1 MNYPAIRVDHLR
13 VGYGKRTVL
22 DDILLEIPP
31 GQTFALLGR
40 NGAGKT
46 TLIRTLLGLLTPAS
60 GRVEVGGLDPSQQP
74 LEVRRSIGYLA
85 EDQAMYGWMT
95 AGEIA
100 AFLAPFYPT
109 WDARLASDLF
119 ARFGVPLGVRIKH
132 LSKGQ
137 NVRLGLALAL
147 AHRPGLVVLDDPAM
161 GLDPITR
168 KQFNRDV
175 VEHLQ
180 AEGRTVFYS
189 SHLLYEVE
197 AVADAVAILDQGH
210 LVRVGTTEALQTEV
224 KRVVLSPDALAG
236 SDRPAK
242 LLDVTRR
249 ASQLAVTLDD
259 AGPWIRKLEM
269 AGIDFAVEDL
279 SLDEIFEAFV
289 IGQVDLWP
297 DQRADYRAVVV

>member
-1 MNYPAIRVDHLR
+1 MNHPAITVDHLR
-13 VGYGKRTVL
+13 VGYGGRAVL
-22 DDILLEIPP
+22 DDISLEIPQ

-46 TLIRTLLGLLTPAS
+46 TLIRTLLGLLAPAS
-60 GRVEVGGLDPSQQP
+60 GRVEVVGLNPTSQP
-74 LEVRRSIGYLA
+74 LEVRSRIGYLA

-95 AGEIA
+95 ADEIA

-109 WDARLASDLF
+109 WDAHLAGDLF
-119 ARFGVPLGVRIKH
+119 TRFGVPTGVRIKH

-147 AHRPGLVVLDDPAM
+147 AHRPGLVILDDPAM

-180 AEGRTVFYS
+180 SEGRTVFYS

-197 AVADAVAILDQGH
+197 AVADAVAILDQGR
-210 LVRVGTTEALQTEV
+210 LVRVAKTEALQNEV

-236 SDRPAK
+236 REKPAK
-242 LLDVTRR
+242 LLDVSRR
-249 ASQLAVTLDD
+249 TERVAVTLDD
-259 AGPWIRKLEM
+259 AGPWIGKLQ
-269 AGIDFAVEDL
+269 IDGVDFTVEDL

-289 IGQVDLWP
+289 IGQVELWP
-297 DQRADYRAVVV
+297 DQRANYTAVVR

>member
-1 MNYPAIRVDHLR
+1 MNPAAIKVDHLR
-13 VGYGKRTVL
+13 VGYGPRMVL
-22 DDILLEIPP
+22 DDISLEIPP

-46 TLIRTLLGLLTPAS
+46 TLIRTLLGLLAPAS
-60 GRVEVGGLDPSQQP
+60 GRVEVAGLNPTVQP
-74 LEVRRSIGYLA
+74 LEVRSRIGYLA

-95 AGEIA
+95 ADEIA
-100 AFLAPFYPT
+100 AFLAPFYPS

-119 ARFGVPLGVRIKH
+119 ARFGVPTGVRIKH

-147 AHRPGLVVLDDPAM
+147 AHRPGLVILDDPAM

-180 AEGRTVFYS
+180 SEGRTVFYS

-197 AVADAVAILDQGH
+197 AVADAVAILDQGR
-210 LVRVGTTEALQTEV
+210 LVRVGTTEALQNEV
-224 KRVVLSPDALAG
+224 KRIVLSADALTG
-236 SDRPAK
+236 GEKPAK
-242 LLDVTRR
+242 LLDVAKRTE
-249 ASQLAVTLDD
+249 QVAVTLDD
-259 AGPWIRKLEM
+259 AGPWIRKLETD
-269 AGIDFAVEDL
+269 GIDHTVEDL

-289 IGQVDLWP
+289 IGQVELWP
-297 DQRADYRAVVV
+297 DQRANLKAVVK

>member
-1 MNYPAIRVDHLR
+1 MNHPAIRVDHLR
-13 VGYGKRTVL
+13 VGYGQRMVL
-22 DDILLEIPP
+22 DDISLEIPA

-46 TLIRTLLGLLTPAS
+46 TLIRTLLGLLAPQS
-60 GRVEVGGLDPSQQP
+60 GRVEVVGINPTAHA
-74 LEVRRSIGYLA
+74 LEVRGRIGYLA

-95 AGEIA
+95 AEEIA

-109 WDARLASDLF
+109 WDARLARDLL
-119 ARFGVPLGVRIKH
+119 ARFGVPAGVRIKH

-147 AHRPGLVVLDDPAM
+147 AHRPDLVILDDPAM

-168 KQFNRDV
+168 KQFHRDV

-197 AVADAVAILDQGH
+197 AVADAVAILDRGR
-210 LVRVGTTEALQTEV
+210 LVRVGTTENLQNEV
-224 KRVVLSPDALAG
+224 KRVFLAPEALAG
-236 SDRPAK
+236 SLRPAK
-242 LLDVTRR
+242 LLDVSRR
-249 ASQLAVTLDD
+249 AERVAVTLDD
-259 AGPWIRKLEM
+259 ADPWIRQLETG
-269 AGIDFAVEDL
+269 GIDHTVEDL

-297 DQRADYRAVVV
+297 DRWAKHQAVVG

>member
-1 MNYPAIRVDHLR
+1 MNPSAIKVDHLR
-13 VGYGKRTVL
+13 VGYGRRMVL
-22 DDILLEIPP
+22 DDVSLEVPV

-46 TLIRTLLGLLTPAS
+46 TLIRTLLGLLAPAS
-60 GRVEVGGLDPSQQP
+60 GGAEVAWLNPTLRPLD
-74 LEVRRSIGYLA
+74 VRRSIGYLA

-95 AGEIA
+95 ANQIA

-109 WDARLASDLF
+109 WDARLVRDLF
-119 ARFGVPLGVRIKH
+119 TRFGVPTDVRIKH

-147 AHRPGLVVLDDPAM
+147 AHRPGLVILDDPAM

-180 AEGRTVFYS
+180 SEGRTVFYS

-197 AVADAVAILDQGH
+197 AVADAVAILDQGR
-210 LVRVGTTEALQTEV
+210 LLRVGTTEALQNEV
-224 KRVVLSPDALAG
+224 KRVVASPAALAG
-236 SDRPAK
+236 REKPAK

-249 ASQLAVTLDD
+249 RDQLAVTLDD
-259 AGPWIRKLEM
+259 AGPWIRKLE
-269 AGIDFAVEDL
+269 AGGIEHAVEDL

-289 IGQVDLWP
+289 IGQSDAWP
-297 DQRADYRAVVV
+297 GQAANHQAVVA